1 MNYRISII
9 DFINLNNF
17 LKFLEKVKSDG
28 SIVPVR
34 NTNRDESR
42 GSIVPVHNTNRD
54 ESLSAVLHPNG
65 PRAAPFVPV
74 RVPTGTSIRPDWL
87 VPVREPGRMAQTN
100 RDYRGFFH

>member
-9 DFINLNNF
+9 DFINLNIF

-42 GSIVPVHNTNRD
+42 GSIVPVRNTNPYP
-54 ESLSAVLHPNG
+54 EVFLENFSSFA
-65 PRAAPFVPV
+65 F
-74 RVPTGTSIRPDWL
+74 
-87 VPVREPGRMAQTN
+87 
-100 RDYRGFFH
+100 Y